1 MKDIII
7 SLAIL
12 LLLIIFNIYQA
23 KKNKQVYKHNLYK
36 EIKRLK
42 SYLYLISIIVFIIF
56 LIINL
61 IPLGTKPLFNEI
73 ITSIINALSISL
85 LSIPISLETL
95 YLRYFNDEEKY
106 SHVKTIVT
114 NIYNKEIIDKLNKSD
129 INVILLSQDKTD
141 LKKVKE
147 EQITSNILK
156 ETIQIKT
163 SNLKITDKKI
173 NKENTIKEYKDIVSL
188 YNKIEKSRNIHE
200 NYIRAIK
207 YLVTSNLSILLSYI
221 FLIIMKFPITYNIL
235 LISILKLYT
244 TITSTYLYKHLPYD
258 KDVMNRKVKPSNMII
273 TKQEIIFLI
282 MENFILAF
290 AMTTP
295 YMYVLSS
302 GASSLFANTL
312 FIVTYI
318 ILNTLLSYYYINDSS
333 FIKNI
338 IMYIKNIRLHIF
350 TIISIILIFIFNNT
364 NYFQTRNITLQN
376 NIACLIISVIT
387 ILILEVTKLARY
399 TTKKGNIKNE
409 TKNNKKSRR
418 S

>member
-12 LLLIIFNIYQA
+12 LLLIIFNIYQV
-23 KKNKQVYKHNLYK
+23 KKNKQVYKKDLYK
-36 EIKRLK
+36 KIKRLK
-42 SYLYLISIIVFIIF
+42 SYLYLGSIIVFITF

-106 SHVKTIVT
+106 SHTKTIVT

-129 INVILLSQDKTD
+129 INVILLSQNKTK
-141 LKKVKE
+141 LKSIKE
-147 EQITSNILK
+147 DQITSNILK

-163 SNLKITDKKI
+163 SNLKIIDKKI
-173 NKENTIKEYKDIVSL
+173 NKENTIKEYKDIISL

-207 YLVTSNLSILLSYI
+207 YLVTSNLSVLLSYI

-273 TKQEIIFLI
+273 TKQELIFLI

-312 FIVTYI
+312 FIVAYI

-338 IMYIKNIRLHIF
+338 IVYIKNIRLHIF

-399 TTKKGNIKNE
+399 TTKKGNKKNE
-409 TKNNKKSRR
+409 TKNN
-418 S
+418 

>member
-7 SLAIL
+7 SLLIL
-12 LLLIIFNIYQA
+12 VILIIFNIYQV
-23 KKNKQVYKHNLYK
+23 KKNKQVYKKDLYK
-36 EIKRLK
+36 KIKRLK
-42 SYLYLISIIVFIIF
+42 SYLYLTSIILFIIF
-56 LIINL
+56 FIINL
-61 IPLGTKPLFNEI
+61 IPLGTKPLINEI
-73 ITSIINALSISL
+73 ITCIINSLSMSL

-106 SHVKTIVT
+106 SHTKTIVT
-114 NIYNKEIIDKLNKSD
+114 NIYNKDIIDKLNKSD
-129 INVILLSQDKTD
+129 INVILLSQDKTK
-141 LKKVKE
+141 LKSIKE
-147 EQITSNILK
+147 EQITSKILK

-163 SNLKITDKKI
+163 SNLKIIDKKI
-173 NKENTIKEYKDIVSL
+173 NKDNTIKEYKDITNL

-207 YLVTSNLSILLSYI
+207 YLITSNLSVLLSYI
-221 FLIIMKFPITYNIL
+221 FLIIMNFPITYNIL

-244 TITSTYLYKHLPYD
+244 TITSTYLYKYLPYD
-258 KDVMNRKVKPSNMII
+258 KDVMNRKVKPSDMII
-273 TKQEIIFLI
+273 TKQELIFLI

-312 FIVTYI
+312 IIVTYI

-338 IMYIKNIRLHIF
+338 IVYIKNIRVHIF
-350 TIISIILIFIFNNT
+350 TIISIIIIFLFNNT

-376 NIACLIISVIT
+376 NIACLIISLVT

-399 TTKKGNIKNE
+399 TAKKGKEKNE
-409 TKNNKKSRR
+409 TNNN
-418 S
+418 